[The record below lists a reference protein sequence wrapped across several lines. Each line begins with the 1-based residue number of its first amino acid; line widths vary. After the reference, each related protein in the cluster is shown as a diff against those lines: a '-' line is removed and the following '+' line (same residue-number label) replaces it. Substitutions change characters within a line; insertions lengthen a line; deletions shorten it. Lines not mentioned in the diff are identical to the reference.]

1 MISSRLVR
9 KISVAGRVAAN
20 SFKSSSLLARSYS
33 VEAHQSNNNI
43 AEEAQIIASQQDKA
57 KSLLFEDDSHAPWN
71 EQKIP
76 VVPCSV
82 QKFTD
87 NSAFS
92 KEFPFMKN

>member
-1 MISSRLVR
+1 MISSTLVR
-9 KISVAGRVAAN
+9 RISVAARVSAN
-20 SFKSSSLLARSYS
+20 SFKSSSLLVRSYS

-71 EQKIP
+71 EQRIP

-82 QKFTD
+82 QKFAD
-87 NSAFS
+87 SSAYN